1 MSQTIRYA
9 SVLAVIGEERGKL
22 LGEAKIKSLAETKN
36 LNDLTAQ
43 LHDSA
48 YQEKITKISVPLTS
62 RKLERAFHESL
73 IETEIKILKKT
84 PKNSLNYL
92 SIYML
97 KFEVEN
103 LKTLIKATTAKLT
116 LDERLSK
123 IYFSAQDFFKHH
135 QTLEE
140 AAKAADLKQ
149 LVATLKGSQFASAL
163 RLGLESFEETG
174 STTCLDVLLDK
185 AFYEK
190 LYDAYCGLPKKE
202 QTHAKFYAS
211 MENDGYVLLTLLRG
225 KNLRYDPNWLRLA
238 VPSRT
243 FNISKEAVEE
253 MVTAE
258 DFEAALGIAKKTD
271 YKKFFFKTQNPEAT
285 VAEAERNFKSE
296 LLHHAKD
303 NRNSEIFNIGLPL
316 AFLVQKENEVHN
328 LSALSLGVEAGL
340 KPEEILSQLTL

>member
-1 MSQTIRYA
+1 LSQTTRYA
-9 SVLAVIGEERGKL
+9 SVLAVIGAERGKL
-22 LGEAKIKSLAETKN
+22 FGEAKIKSLAETKN
-36 LNDLTAQ
+36 LNDLVAQ

-48 YQEKITKISVPLTS
+48 YQEKIAKIPAPFTS

-92 SIYML
+92 LIYML

-116 LDERLSK
+116 FDERLSK
-123 IYFSAQDFFKHH
+123 IYFSAQDFLKHH

-163 RLGLESFEETG
+163 RLGLESFEQTG

-190 LYDAYCGLPKKE
+190 LCDAYCGLPKKE
-202 QTHAKFYAS
+202 KLHAKFYAS
-211 MENDGYVLLTLLRG
+211 MDNDGYVLLTLLRG

-243 FNISKEAVEE
+243 FNVSKEAVEE

-258 DFEAALGIAKKTD
+258 DFEAALGIAQKTT
-271 YKKFFFKTQNPEAT
+271 YKKFFQKAQNPEAT
-285 VAEAERNFKSE
+285 VAVAERNFKSE

-303 NRNSEIFNIGLPL
+303 SRNSEIFNIGLPL
-316 AFLVQKENEVHN
+316 AFLIQKEAEVHN

-340 KPEEILSQLTL
+340 KAEEILGSLNL